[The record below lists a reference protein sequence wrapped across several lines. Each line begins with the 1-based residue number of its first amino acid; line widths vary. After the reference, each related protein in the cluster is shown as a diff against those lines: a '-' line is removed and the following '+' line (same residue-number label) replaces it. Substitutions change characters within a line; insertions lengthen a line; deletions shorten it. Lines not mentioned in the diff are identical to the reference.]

1 MMRCFKKII
10 RRITTGRSYNDETDV
25 AIRRSLLN
33 EGSDLGP
40 GECYHDLQRVIL
52 KNEKSDVTRYEI
64 IQSAEFRSD
73 LKRMIRRGMDLTELE
88 DAVTILASG
97 GMLPKRYRDHRLRGN
112 YRGARECYIRPDW
125 ILIYSRDDE
134 RLILR
139 EIRTGSHSDLFRGD
153 ADDTVT

>member
-52 KNEKSDVTRYEI
+52 KNEKSDVR
-64 IQSAEFRSD
+64 
-73 LKRMIRRGMDLTELE
+73 
-88 DAVTILASG
+88 VC
-97 GMLPKRYRDHRLRGN
+97 PKIKLN
-112 YRGARECYIRPDW
+112 
-125 ILIYSRDDE
+125 
-134 RLILR
+134 
-139 EIRTGSHSDLFRGD
+139 
-153 ADDTVT
+153 